1 MCAVCVGNF
10 ILFEVGVKPSQIKNQ
25 KNQLRR
31 LRVIAEH
38 TYSYIH

>member
-10 ILFEVGVKPSQIKNQ
+10 ILFEVGVKPSQIKKSKESAKASTSN
-25 KNQLRR
+25 R
-31 LRVIAEH
+31 EH